1 MSTNG
6 ESDQTVQKIIAE
18 IETNLSV
25 LSWMKAAEDNKEAQE
40 HIRALKAALSKAKS
54 DLIKA

>member
-25 LSWMKAAEDNKEAQE
+25 LSWMKVAEDNKEAQE

>member
-25 LSWMKAAEDNKEAQE
+25 LSWMKAAEDYKEAQE

>member
-6 ESDQTVQKIIAE
+6 EPDQTVQKIIAE
-18 IETNLSV
+18 METNLAV
-25 LSWMKAAEDNKEAQE
+25 LSWMKGTANNEEVQA
-40 HIRALKAALSKAKS
+40 HIRALKAELLKTKT

>member
-6 ESDQTVQKIIAE
+6 ESDQTIQKIIAE
-18 IETNLSV
+18 METNLSV
-25 LSWMKAAEDNKEAQE
+25 LSWMKGAEEDEETKE
-40 HIRALKAALSKAKS
+40 HIRALKAALLKAKS

>member
-18 IETNLSV
+18 METNLSV
-25 LSWMKAAEDNKEAQE
+25 LLWMKAAEEDKQTRE
-40 HIRALKAALSKAKS
+40 HIRALKAALLKAKS

>member
-6 ESDQTVQKIIAE
+6 ESDQPVQKIIAE
-18 IETNLSV
+18 METNLSV
-25 LSWMKAAEDNKEAQE
+25 LTWMKGAEEDKETQE
-40 HIRALKAALSKAKS
+40 HIRALKAALLKAKS

>member
-6 ESDQTVQKIIAE
+6 ESDQTIQKIIAE
-18 IETNLSV
+18 METNLAV
-25 LSWMKAAEDNKEAQE
+25 LSWMKGTADNEEVQA
-40 HIRALKAALSKAKS
+40 HIRALKAELLKTKT

>member
-18 IETNLSV
+18 METNLSV
-25 LSWMKAAEDNKEAQE
+25 LSWMKAAEEDKQTRE
-40 HIRALKAALSKAKS
+40 HIRALKAALLKAKS

>member
-25 LSWMKAAEDNKEAQE
+25 LSWIKAAEDNKEAQE

>member
-6 ESDQTVQKIIAE
+6 ESDQTIQKIIAE
-18 IETNLSV
+18 METNLSV
-25 LSWMKAAEDNKEAQE
+25 LTWMKGAQEDKETQE
-40 HIRALKAALSKAKS
+40 HIRALKAALLKAKS

>member
-6 ESDQTVQKIIAE
+6 ESDQTIQKIIAE
-18 IETNLSV
+18 METNLAV
-25 LSWMKAAEDNKEAQE
+25 LSWMKGTADNEEAQA
-40 HIRALKAALSKAKS
+40 HIRALKAELLKTKT